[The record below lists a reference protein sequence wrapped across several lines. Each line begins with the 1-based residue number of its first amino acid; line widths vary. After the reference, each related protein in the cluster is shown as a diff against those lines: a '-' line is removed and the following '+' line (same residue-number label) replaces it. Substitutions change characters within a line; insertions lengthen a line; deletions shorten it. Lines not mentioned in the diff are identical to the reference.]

1 MKDVK
6 IFTDLTIYRKEKKSN
21 LKNYFVSLK
30 RNLPINWSLLQDKF
44 YSDNDT
50 FFIIEDVTFI
60 KTPYLKNTQ
69 SNEIYYGLFT
79 IGLTEESII
88 VLKIDI
94 FDLINNEDLSLKYS
108 KEDTTLIQHN
118 LLYLLEEEILK
129 KNKQYENFIHKFE
142 FGGPFDENS
151 FKNDIRDE
159 RSIKLHSKNNDKIYF
174 FSKGK
179 EAKYLDKK
187 IIYFT
192 PNNISLSLNLMKKSY
207 KRSKKL
213 LKILLSKSDSK
224 IIQLVEEDKETLYD
238 YFEEITTSIIFS
250 YISIEAFV
258 NAAIPEDF
266 MYEKI
271 NEKKV
276 KESWNKENIERWL
289 STSEKVSDI
298 LPRILK
304 TNEIKKEDF
313 WVRFK
318 ELEKIRNEIV
328 HQKTIEDGTLLDSEL
343 YNKLLSPD
351 IFRKIS
357 SSLSVIKF
365 FYNYDNAHPYFPLGL
380 GIAKFQLKEIE
391 NINDEFAT
399 YKKIE

>member
-266 MYEKI
+266 IYEKI

-276 KESWNKENIERWL
+276 KELWNKESIERWL
-289 STSEKVSDI
+289 STSQKVSEI
-298 LPRILK
+298 LPTILK

-313 WVRFK
+313 WIRFK

-365 FYNYDNAHPYFPLGL
+365 FYN
-380 GIAKFQLKEIE
+380 
-391 NINDEFAT
+391 
-399 YKKIE
+399 